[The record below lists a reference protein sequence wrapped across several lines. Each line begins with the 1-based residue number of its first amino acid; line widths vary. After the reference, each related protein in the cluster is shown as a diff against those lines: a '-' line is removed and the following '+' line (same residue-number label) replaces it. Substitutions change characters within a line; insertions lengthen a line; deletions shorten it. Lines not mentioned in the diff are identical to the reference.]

1 MKITE
6 TSLLQLIELTG
17 EQQLQL
23 KVLENHI
30 QGLSQKQAQK
40 LLLKA
45 IQLSMLKDNI
55 IKGYTR
61 ERQAESLL
69 DTSFLNAC
77 YKYFS
82 CCPLNKGG

>member
-1 MKITE
+1 M
-6 TSLLQLIELTG
+6 QPIELTV
-17 EQQLQL
+17 EQQFQL

-69 DTSFLNAC
+69 EIHLMVNR
-77 YKYFS
+77 
-82 CCPLNKGG
+82 